1 MEQIE
6 RIKLMEQHLDKAT
19 QAVKALSDA
28 LDLYSEAVD
37 SIEAIDD
44 YLASD
49 EWEQDF
55 NDSEAG
61 RLPKDLKCGV
71 LSEDGIWDVVDTSR
85 ELNCQMLELVATML
99 ATTEQYKKLGWKSS
113 IFHPSFLSLLS
124 LLSLQRTPSDVY
136 SSSTE
141 RLRKRS
147 SASPFSR
154 PLPNSAMSIS
164 CLTRGWPA
172 A

>member
-6 RIKLMEQHLDKAT
+6 RIKLMEQHLDKAA

-55 NDSEAG
+55 NDSESG

-99 ATTEQYKKLGWKSS
+99 R
-113 IFHPSFLSLLS
+113 H
-124 LLSLQRTPSDVY
+124 D
-136 SSSTE
+136 
-141 RLRKRS
+141 
-147 SASPFSR
+147 
-154 PLPNSAMSIS
+154 
-164 CLTRGWPA
+164 
-172 A
+172 